1 MSKQPPRILYVDDDE
16 SACKMVDELLT
27 IEGYAV
33 KTMNE
38 GDAAL
43 RLLQTENFDVVLLD
57 IRMPGKDGLQVLSE
71 MKEMKSSPRVI
82 MITAVGD
89 LSVAL
94 DAVRRGA
101 NDYLTKPYQI
111 EALLSSIRRVL
122 AR

>member
-1 MSKQPPRILYVDDDE
+1 MSKQPPRILYVDVDE

-27 IEGYAV
+27 LEGYAV

-43 RLLQTENFDVVLLD
+43 RLLQTEDFDVVLLD